1 MINQQDLI
9 VMNHKSTKKIYRMDD
24 RNITSVTNKEYAAT
38 ICGYCK
44 KKICLERT
52 YFKENFPRNWVIKS
66 KKFNG
71 IIDYIANY
79 ITDIICVGLYII
91 FLMYYCN
98 HPFTCNESLLY
109 K

>member
-71 IIDYIANY
+71 IIDYINPINIY
-79 ITDIICVGLYII
+79 KFNINFLYFLCIIITIL
-91 FLMYYCN
+91 FR
-98 HPFTCNESLLY
+98 PE
-109 K
+109 